1 MSYKDVQKSYSALAG
16 LIQNRAKSIDE
27 NTDLGEFS
35 DQLNHDIE
43 TLLDEAVLL
52 VLNIEDSE

>member
-1 MSYKDVQKSYSALAG
+1 MSYKDVQKSYNALAG
-16 LIQNRAKSIDE
+16 LIQNRAQSIDE

-52 VLNIEDSE
+52 VMNVEDSE

>member
-1 MSYKDVQKSYSALAG
+1 MSYKDVQKSYNALAG
-16 LIQNRAKSIDE
+16 LIQSRAKSIDE

-43 TLLDEAVLL
+43 TLLDEAILL
-52 VLNIEDSE
+52 VMNVEDRE

>member
-1 MSYKDVQKSYSALAG
+1 MSYKDVQKSYNALAG
-16 LIQNRAKSIDE
+16 LIQSRAKSIDE

-43 TLLDEAVLL
+43 TLLDEAILL
-52 VLNIEDSE
+52 VLNVEDRE